1 MTVAR
6 LVIGSSLKMY
16 FGHRRTLAWVDAV
29 AAICAEHPVTTGG
42 TVEFFVIPTF
52 PSIPGVVERAR
63 PAGIAVGAQ
72 DLHWADA
79 GAYTGEVSGAELAEL
94 GVTLAEVGHFE
105 RRTLFGETDDVVARK
120 THAALRHGLAPVL
133 CVGEP
138 ERGAAD
144 EAAAECLRQLGSAL
158 APARAATTGGRLL
171 VAYEPFWAIGS
182 PEPAPPEHVSAVC
195 RTLRRHVRG
204 DALFPAAQVI
214 YGGSA
219 GPGLLPHIAADVDG
233 MFLGRFAHDPG
244 AVRRILDEV
253 HDLGI
258 DASDV
263 PAGGPATRTS
273 SSHRP

>member
-1 MTVAR
+1 MAR
-6 LVIGSSLKMY
+6 FAIGSSLKMY
-16 FGHRRTLAWVDAV
+16 FGHRRTLEWTTAV
-29 AAICAEHPVTTGG
+29 AAICAEHPATTDG

-105 RRTLFGETDDVVARK
+105 RRTLFGETDEVVARK
-120 THAALRHGLAPVL
+120 AHAALRHALAPVL

-144 EAAAECLRQLGSAL
+144 AAAAECLRQLGSAL
-158 APARAATTGGRLL
+158 APARAAGTGGRLL
-171 VAYEPFWAIGS
+171 VAYEPYWAIGS

-195 RTLRRHVRG
+195 RTLRRHLRG

-244 AVRRILDEV
+244 AVGRILDEV
-253 HDLGI
+253 RDLGI
-258 DASDV
+258 DAPEV
-263 PAGGPATRTS
+263 PVGGSAARTS